1 MFGLLRVRSFALI
14 SIVFYLAAA
23 MQSAAETLNFRDI
36 DGTSGNETLVPSD
49 VWNNGSKIIP
59 DFGGIVGL
67 SATVSSSSPSQNF
80 VDVFGTGST
89 RQPNFHLGGVNTYL
103 LTANEETSTQ
113 VTFEFSSPTSGSIG
127 SLTSFGDGTPAVREQ
142 LAISVTG
149 AGATISDTSGKG
161 TTSGSTVS
169 YDTNTLGGVTSVGN
183 LLSYA
188 DVTTFTITYTCPN
201 AGRICGSLFNDW
213 VVDEVLLTS
222 ATPADNSTGVATTD
236 NIVLIFNENIAA
248 GTGNIVI
255 SGGAEGT
262 RTIPVGNPQI
272 TISNAT
278 LTINPTANLTAS
290 TAYSVQVDA
299 TAVDDLVGNS
309 FAGIA
314 DTTTLNFTTKSGPS
328 FTFNPADTNT
338 GVAADSNITITASEA
353 IRETD
358 DTALDDTNV
367 DALITLK
374 DTNASGADIAFDA
387 TISGN
392 VITINPTSNFSSLQQ
407 VYVAITGTDVEDTSD
422 NAGSDASATFTV
434 ADSAAPTL
442 SSSSPSDDTVGVAAD
457 ANIVLTFSENIQAGI
472 GDIVI
477 SDGAG
482 NTLTIPIGDG
492 QVTIATNTVTI
503 NPTSDLSYSTGYN
516 IQIASGVIDDTS
528 GNAYAGITDAT
539 TLNFETAAAPDTTA
553 PTLASSTPT
562 DNATG
567 VSISDNIVLTFSEA
581 VDAETGNI
589 VLYDSSDVAVETFN
603 VASSSLITGSGTTAI
618 TINPTND
625 LSYSTGYYVQI
636 ASTAFDDAAG
646 NSYAGIADATTLNF
660 ETAAAPAPP
669 APPADTT
676 RPTVT
681 LSTTANA
688 TTNAAF
694 EVIATFSEA
703 VTGFELADVTVGN
716 GSASEFEATSSRVY
730 MFTVTPAEDGEVTVD
745 VTENVAKDSSNNQNR
760 AATQLSLTIDTVP
773 PTVELT
779 GPSSATEPFSVSIT
793 FSEAVTGFAQSD
805 VTISGGTIT
814 ALTGSDDSYEV
825 NVTPTADAV
834 VKLSVAAGV
843 ATDAAGNDNKA
854 SNVLT
859 VAPTTPALE
868 FAKHKEDIRQT
879 IVSDVQRNLRSTM
892 GSARNLTSN
901 ARQRFIAAS
910 TEQADCTEY
919 PQEDVEQREDVLC
932 GQESIPFDV
941 DGTAQYSAG
950 VASSAGT
957 FLEVQESEDGNQR
970 RLFFGDFNVHRDA
983 DASVTATLNAKMAWE
998 KMLSDQTLYGYF
1010 IGGQFAQSDIEG
1022 TLTGDNQRIGL
1033 EAGAYTV
1040 HQLGEA
1046 LYVDGFASLGLSNNT
1061 LELGDN
1067 VLTLNSDYLTKT
1079 FALGAALSGIVTKAS
1094 YELRPELAFNF
1105 GKAWIGD
1112 VDFTGTAYGMTD
1124 NTLSLDAG
1132 SATLAS
1138 LTFRP
1143 EVVLPLDGRDPSKSN
1158 TQISFSP
1165 RFVCEQVKTITRS
1178 DYCGAGAE
1186 LGLSSV
1192 SKSGLS
1198 TADITL
1204 VMDRINSGTRSSVQF
1219 GIEHRF

>member
-23 MQSAAETLNFRDI
+23 TQSAAETLNFQDI
-36 DGTSGNETLVPSD
+36 DGIQGSETLVPSD

-59 DFGGIVGL
+59 NFGGIVGL
-67 SATVSSSSPSQNF
+67 SATVSSPSPSQNF
-80 VDVFGTGST
+80 VDVFGFGNT
-89 RQPNFHLGGVNTYL
+89 RQPNFHLGGENTYL

-127 SLTSFGDGTPAVREQ
+127 FLTSFGDGTPAAREQ

-149 AGATISDTSGKG
+149 AGATISDTSGEG

-169 YDTNTLGGVTSVGN
+169 YDSDTLGGVTSVVN

-201 AGRICGSLFNDW
+201 AGRICGSLFEDW

-236 NIVLIFNENIAA
+236 NIVLTFNENIAA

-262 RTIPVGNPQI
+262 RTIPVGDPQI

-278 LTINPTANLTAS
+278 LTINPTADLTAS

-314 DTTTLNFTTKSGPS
+314 DTTTLNFTTKSGPN
-328 FTFNPADTNT
+328 FTFNPADAENGVAADSNITITASEAIRETDDSTLDDSNVDALITLKDTNASGTAISFDATISGNVITINPTSDFSSLQQVYVAITGTDVEDTSDNAGSDVSATFTVADGAAPTFTFNPADADT

-374 DTNASGADIAFDA
+374 ETDSSGANIAFDA

-392 VITINPTSNFSSLQQ
+392 VITINPDSNFSSLQQ
-407 VYVAITGTDVEDTSD
+407 VYVAITGTDVEDTSN

-442 SSSSPSDDTVGVAAD
+442 SSSSPSDNTAGVAAD
-457 ANIVLTFSENIQAGI
+457 ANIVLTFSEHIQAGT

-516 IQIASGVIDDTS
+516 IQIASGVIDDTA

-539 TLNFETAAAPDTTA
+539 TLNFETAAAPT
-553 PTLASSTPT
+553 
-562 DNATG
+562 
-567 VSISDNIVLTFSEA
+567 
-581 VDAETGNI
+581 
-589 VLYDSSDVAVETFN
+589 
-603 VASSSLITGSGTTAI
+603 
-618 TINPTND
+618 
-625 LSYSTGYYVQI
+625 
-636 ASTAFDDAAG
+636 
-646 NSYAGIADATTLNF
+646 
-660 ETAAAPAPP
+660 PP

-676 RPTVT
+676 RPTVI
-681 LSTTANA
+681 LSTTANSI
-688 TTNAAF
+688 TNEAF
-694 EVIATFSEA
+694 EVTATFSEA
-703 VTGFELADVTVGN
+703 VTGFELDDLTISN
-716 GSASEFEATSSRVY
+716 GSASGITAVSASVY
-730 MFTVTPAEDGEVTVD
+730 RLKVTPVEDGAVTVD
-745 VTENVAKDSSNNQNR
+745 VAENVAKDSSNNQNR
-760 AATQLSLTIDTVP
+760 AATQLSLTIDTVL

-779 GPSSATEPFSVSIT
+779 GPASATAPFSVTIA
-793 FSEAVTGFAQSD
+793 FSELVTGFVQGD
-805 VTISGGTIT
+805 ITITGGTVT
-814 ALTGSDDSYEV
+814 ALTGSDDSYTAS
-825 NVTPTADAV
+825 VTPTADEI
-834 VKLSVAAGV
+834 VKISVASGV
-843 ATDAAGNDNKA
+843 ATDAAGNDNTA
-854 SNVLT
+854 SNELVI
-859 VAPTTPALE
+859 APSTPALE
-868 FAKHKEDIRQT
+868 FAKHEAEIRQT
-879 IVSDVQRNLRSTM
+879 IVSDAQRNLRSTI

-901 ARQRFIAAS
+901 ARQRFIAAT
-910 TEQADCTEY
+910 TEQTDCTEY
-919 PQEDVEQREDVLC
+919 PQEDVEQLEDVQC
-932 GQESIPFDV
+932 GQESIPLDV

-957 FLEVQESEDGNQR
+957 FLEVRESEDGNHR
-970 RLFFGDFNVHRDA
+970 RLFFGDFNVQRDA

-998 KMLSDQTLYGYF
+998 QMLSDQTLYGYF

-1022 TLTGDNQRIGL
+1022 TLIGDNQRVGL
-1033 EAGAYTV
+1033 EAGAYAV
-1040 HQLGEA
+1040 HKLGEA
-1046 LYVDGFASLGLSNNT
+1046 LYLDGFASLGLSNNT
-1061 LELGDN
+1061 LELADD
-1067 VLTLNSDYLTKT
+1067 VLTLNSDYVTKT

-1112 VDFTGTAYGMTD
+1112 VDFTGTAYGITD
-1124 NTLSLDAG
+1124 DTLSLDAG
-1132 SATLAS
+1132 NATLAS

-1143 EVVLPLDGRDPSKSN
+1143 EVVLPLDRRDASKSN

-1165 RFVCEQVKTITRS
+1165 RFVCEQVKTTTRS

-1198 TADITL
+1198 TADINL
-1204 VMDRINSGTRSSVQF
+1204 VMDRINNGTRSSVQF